1 MPRIFAFVIAGFFA
15 TAALAQEAEAPSAV
29 ELWQEDPMRVFDA
42 GEVDLKDFE
51 WLARPLVIFAGSEN
65 DPRLRQQLELLAKR
79 PDALIEREVVII
91 TDTDPDTL
99 SPLRER
105 LRPRDFMLVIMG
117 KDGEVELRKPAPW
130 PAREISRSIDKMPLR
145 QQEIDAQRGI

>member
-1 MPRIFAFVIAGFFA
+1 
-15 TAALAQEAEAPSAV
+15 
-29 ELWQEDPMRVFDA
+29 
-42 GEVDLKDFE
+42 
-51 WLARPLVIFAGSEN
+51 
-65 DPRLRQQLELLAKR
+65 LLAKR

>member
-1 MPRIFAFVIAGFFA
+1 MPRIFAIVIAGFLA
-15 TAALAQEAEAPSAV
+15 TGAIAQEDGAPSAV
-29 ELWQEDPMRVFDA
+29 ELWKDDPMRVFEA
-42 GEVDLKDFE
+42 GEVDVTEFE
-51 WLARPLVIFAGSEN
+51 WLARPLVIFANSPN
-65 DPRLRQQLELLAKR
+65 DPRLRQQLDLLSQR

-145 QQEIDAQRGI
+145 QQEIDAERGI